1 MHVLILADGDPSERA
16 QLESAWPGW
25 SDGVALVVAADGGA
39 RLAEP
44 LAVTP
49 DIWVGDADSITE
61 VDLAALG
68 DRGAVIERSPTDKDE
83 SDAELAILAA
93 LARGATR
100 LTVVGALGGARLD
113 HALANVALLWL
124 DELRGLDV
132 RLISETSRVRALR
145 APDPNGSPTTL
156 TLEGRIGDRVTLLP
170 WGSDATG
177 IRTIGLR
184 FALDDDVLRVGRS
197 RGLSNVRTDPT
208 AVVQAQAG
216 RLIIVESPASLS

>member
-1 MHVLILADGDPSERA
+1 
-16 QLESAWPGW
+16 
-25 SDGVALVVAADGGA
+25 
-39 RLAEP
+39 
-44 LAVTP
+44 
-49 DIWVGDADSITE
+49 
-61 VDLAALG
+61 
-68 DRGAVIERSPTDKDE
+68 
-83 SDAELAILAA
+83 
-93 LARGATR
+93 
-100 LTVVGALGGARLD
+100 
-113 HALANVALLWL
+113 
-124 DELRGLDV
+124 
-132 RLISETSRVRALR
+132 LR